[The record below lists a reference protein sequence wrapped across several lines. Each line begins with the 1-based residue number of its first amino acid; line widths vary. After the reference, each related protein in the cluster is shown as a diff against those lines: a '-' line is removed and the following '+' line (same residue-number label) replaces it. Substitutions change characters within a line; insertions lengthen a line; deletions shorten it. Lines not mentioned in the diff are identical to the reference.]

1 MATQNQKNTV
11 PDLGNIYLSGF
22 MCSGKT
28 TAGAALARA
37 LHRPFFDSDLL
48 LRKNAAAAALIRE
61 KGLRAFRKI
70 EGEHVKKLAAGRG
83 LVIALGGG
91 VYPSRRWRGLFKKT
105 GITVFLSCPW
115 PQLKARL
122 EAGRAG
128 RPLLDGPW
136 KTTALRAK
144 KLYSARLRFYRCAD
158 ITINTAGLTP
168 AQTAEKIKKALFRHS
183 GISAETRRPLRR
195 VFI

>member
-1 MATQNQKNTV
+1 MAKKDQKNTV

-91 VYPSRRWRGLFKKT
+91 VYPSRRWRSKRQELPFSSATPGLSLKPGLKPAAPEGRFWT
-105 GITVFLSCPW
+105 GPGKRQ
-115 PQLKARL
+115 PYAR
-122 EAGRAG
+122 RSFT
-128 RPLLDGPW
+128 RPG
-136 KTTALRAK
+136 
-144 KLYSARLRFYRCAD
+144 
-158 ITINTAGLTP
+158 
-168 AQTAEKIKKALFRHS
+168 S
-183 GISAETRRPLRR
+183 GFTGAPT
-195 VFI
+195 